1 MITEASS
8 CVIVIPVSAPHAAL
22 LDSVLEDVPRSGPYH
37 ITLTYLPDQGRADV
51 GDKLLTAVKQ
61 AVNKSSPLV
70 LSHENLFSFENHG
83 KGFPAIVAVGA
94 VSPAEPTALHDLKA
108 LIDHELKELGVE
120 YSQKWPV
127 FRPHITLGYTDVPT
141 LPCKCAHVWVP
152 AAVEIWYGMDASEG
166 KDSVHLPLGRFY
178 RLTD

>member
-1 MITEASS
+1 MTTKPK
-8 CVIVIPVSAPHAAL
+8 CVIVLPVSAHHAAR

-37 ITLTYLPDQGRADV
+37 VTLTYLPNQGRADV
-51 GDKLLTAVKQ
+51 GDKLLTAVKN
-61 AVNKSSPLV
+61 AVDKSSPLV
-70 LSHENLFSFENHG
+70 LSHENLLSFEDHG
-83 KGFPAIVAVGA
+83 DGFPAIVAVRA
-94 VSPAEPTALHDLKA
+94 ASPAEPTALHDLKA

-127 FRPHITLGYTDVPT
+127 FKPHITIGYTDVPVV
-141 LPCKCAHVWVP
+141 PAKCWHAWVP
-152 AAVEIWYGMDASEG
+152 SAVEIWYGLDASEG